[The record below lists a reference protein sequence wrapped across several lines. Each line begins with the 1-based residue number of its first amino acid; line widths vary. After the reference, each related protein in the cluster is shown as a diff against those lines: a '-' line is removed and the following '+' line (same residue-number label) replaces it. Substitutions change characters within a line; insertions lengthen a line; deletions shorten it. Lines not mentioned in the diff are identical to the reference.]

1 MGRESCTM
9 PIVLMPIKAQF
20 AEAILKSKTKEW
32 ELRRKAPR
40 IPTPFR
46 VLLVISGTGG
56 QIWGEFTCDKICQFG
71 PREARNVID
80 KCGITMREFY
90 GYLGGVRHMNF
101 LHVSNP
107 LDYTKGMSKES
118 LPNIRQLG
126 YSRTPQTW
134 LYIREKEVTI

>member
-1 MGRESCTM
+1 MSKENCTM

-56 QIWGEFTCDKICQFG
+56 QIRGEFTCDRICQFA
-71 PREARNVID
+71 PKEARNVID

-90 GYLGGVRHMNF
+90 GYLGGASHMNF

-107 LDYTKGMSKES
+107 LDYTNGGNEEN
-118 LPNIRQLG
+118 LPNIRQCG

-134 LYIREKEVTI
+134 LYIREKGVTT

>member
-1 MGRESCTM
+1 MENAKNSA
-9 PIVLMPIKAQF
+9 PIVLMPIKKQF

-46 VLLVISGTGG
+46 VLLVVSGTGG
-56 QIWGEFTCDKICQFG
+56 QIWGEFTCDKVCQFS
-71 PREARNVID
+71 PKETRSIID

-90 GYLGGVRHMNF
+90 GYLDCESHMNF
-101 LHVSNP
+101 LHVSAP
-107 LDYTKGMSKES
+107 LDYTNSGNEEN
-118 LPNIRQLG
+118 LPNISQFG

-134 LYIREKEVTI
+134 LYIRDKVVTA